1 MVVKCYYSYYLIL
14 SCFLLSLITI
24 IFNINNI
31 ISIPSVYA
39 VEGEG
44 GGEKITFRFSTSPIS
59 TNIVVDGKVYTTPV
73 EFKWDRWSE
82 HKITLQEHISIDENS
97 RYALKYWSDLYTDS
111 RRSIVADYDKDGSST
126 ISYTIYYEKQ
136 YRLLL
141 LDDEPKEQWYNAGSI
156 ASIEVEPVRYKDKDN
171 NNKNEIRYVFS
182 SWLINDNSSNRVL
195 PDSNKL
201 TVVMDKSL
209 VIKPVYKKQYYISLS
224 AKYLGE
230 DNSSSSSSSNN
241 YSSSSNSSSSKV
253 KDVVLLG
260 SGWYDDGVT
269 ARIACISDNFYTWRI
284 IPNENEGI
292 ATTAATI
299 TATII
304 PAGLD
309 FNSKV
314 TTITVDAPYT
324 IECILKEKEKE
335 ATVAAGG
342 GGGVVK
348 EQILPQQ
355 LSRLMV
361 LTSYGALL
369 RDGHVPTNSLVS
381 VEAKDI
387 IGIDDEKGGGQSRY
401 VFNNWSEGLM
411 SSNTKNMLMVDRDKI
426 VIANYKKQY
435 SIMLNGKHIGWY
447 DEGSRVELRCPKPN
461 PSTNSSSSSSDD
473 MRYEFLSWEGI
484 DSNNN
489 MSESTSITVDKA
501 YKLSCSWKEL
511 YRVQIISPYKVEG
524 SGYYGK
530 GSTVTIY
537 ASDPIDVGLGRKAY
551 FVAFKGDVESNE
563 NMVSITVDKPY
574 RIIALWREDSTQQYI
589 IVGVLASGVAFTAL
603 LASNRLIY
611 KQR

>member
-1 MVVKCYYSYYLIL
+1 MVVKYCYSYCLIF

-31 ISIPSVYA
+31 ISIPSAHA
-39 VEGEG
+39 VEG

-97 RYALKYWSDLYTDS
+97 RYALKYWSDLYASS
-111 RRSIVADYDKDGSST
+111 RRSIVADFDKDGSST

-141 LDDEPKEQWYNAGSI
+141 LDDEPKEQWYNVGSI

-182 SWLINDNSSNRVL
+182 SWLINDSNNRVL

-230 DNSSSSSSSNN
+230 DN
-241 YSSSSNSSSSKV
+241 NSSSSKV
-253 KDVVLLG
+253 KDVMLLG

-292 ATTAATI
+292 TATAAVAAT
-299 TATII
+299 TII

-314 TTITVDAPYT
+314 TTITVNAPYA

-348 EQILPQQ
+348 EQIQPQQ

-361 LTSYGALL
+361 LTNYGALL
-369 RDGHVPTNSLVS
+369 RDDHVPTNSLVS

-461 PSTNSSSSSSDD
+461 PSTNSSSSSDD
-473 MRYEFLSWEGI
+473 IRYEFLSWEGI

-489 MSESTSITVDKA
+489 TSESISTTVDKA
-501 YKLSCSWKEL
+501 YNLSCSWKEL

-537 ASDPIDVGLGRKAY
+537 ASDPIDLGLGRKAY

-611 KQR
+611 K

>member
-1 MVVKCYYSYYLIL
+1 MITMAVKCYYSYCLIL
-14 SCFLLSLITI
+14 SCFLLSSLITI
-24 IFNINNI
+24 ILNINNI
-31 ISIPSVYA
+31 ISIPSAHA
-39 VEGEG
+39 VEG

-82 HKITLQEHISIDENS
+82 HEITLQEHISIDENS
-97 RYALKYWSDLYTDS
+97 RYALKYWSDLYASS

-141 LDDEPKEQWYNAGSI
+141 LDDEPKEQWYDVGSI

-171 NNKNEIRYVFS
+171 NNNNKNGIRYVFS
-182 SWLINDNSSNRVL
+182 SWLINDSSNRVL

-230 DNSSSSSSSNN
+230 DNSSSSS
-241 YSSSSNSSSSKV
+241 KV
-253 KDVVLLG
+253 KDVMLLG

-292 ATTAATI
+292 AATAA
-299 TATII
+299 ATII

-335 ATVAAGG
+335 ATVAAGE
-342 GGGVVK
+342 GVGVIK
-348 EQILPQQ
+348 EQIQPQQ

-369 RDGHVPTNSLVS
+369 RDDHVPTNSLVS

-387 IGIDDEKGGGQSRY
+387 IGIDDEKGRGQSRY

-447 DEGSRVELRCPKPN
+447 DEGSKVELRCPKPN
-461 PSTNSSSSSSDD
+461 PSTNSSSSSDD
-473 MRYEFLSWEGI
+473 IRYEFLSWEGI
-484 DSNNN
+484 DSINNT
-489 MSESTSITVDKA
+489 SESISINVDKA
-501 YKLSCSWKEL
+501 YNLSCSWKEL

-537 ASDPIDVGLGRKAY
+537 ASDPIDLGLGRKAY
-551 FVAFKGDVESNE
+551 FVAFKGDVESNK

-574 RIIALWREDSTQQYI
+574 RIIALCCEDSTQQYI
-589 IVGVLASGVAFTAL
+589 IVGALASGVAFTAL